1 MTVTVRQRP
10 FGISLLSILVIIA
23 GALDVLAGI
32 LSVSIRG
39 DDELLVEVKGS
50 QGEITAFGSGLIILG
65 VIAIVVGFM
74 LWRGSAFARIL
85 IGIIALVR
93 LVGTIWVFASLTGRT
108 GTRASSSLVLYA
120 LVAGYLLFGT
130 TARDYTGV
138 NLILSA
144 RWRWSGHPCGVRN
157 RSTSAEL
164 ISRWRS
170 RKARSSSRFRRSQ
183 PVTSSLHLLVLQE
196 RQAGTMLSSV

>member
-10 FGISLLSILVIIA
+10 LGISLLSILVIIA

-39 DDELLVEVKGS
+39 DNELLVEVKAS

-65 VIAIVVGFM
+65 VIAMVVGFM

-93 LVGTIWVFASLTGRT
+93 LVGTIWVFASFDKVHWYEGIVP
-108 GTRASSSLVLYA
+108 LVLYA

-130 TARDYTGV
+130 TARDYTQ
-138 NLILSA
+138 
-144 RWRWSGHPCGVRN
+144 
-157 RSTSAEL
+157 ST
-164 ISRWRS
+164 
-170 RKARSSSRFRRSQ
+170 
-183 PVTSSLHLLVLQE
+183 
-196 RQAGTMLSSV
+196 